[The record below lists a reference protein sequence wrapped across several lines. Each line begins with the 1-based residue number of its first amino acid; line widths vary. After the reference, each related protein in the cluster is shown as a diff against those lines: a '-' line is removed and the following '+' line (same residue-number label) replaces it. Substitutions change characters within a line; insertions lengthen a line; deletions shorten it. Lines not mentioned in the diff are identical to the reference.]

1 MARESAWIIVPAK
14 LCRPAFRPTC
24 RAEAR
29 PTAAASIRCQA
40 ADAMI
45 KARLR
50 LSQSAPGGLVRE
62 GSARAKNSLYV
73 VSGQAFD

>member
-1 MARESAWIIVPAK
+1 
-14 LCRPAFRPTC
+14 
-24 RAEAR
+24 
-29 PTAAASIRCQA
+29 
-40 ADAMI
+40 MI